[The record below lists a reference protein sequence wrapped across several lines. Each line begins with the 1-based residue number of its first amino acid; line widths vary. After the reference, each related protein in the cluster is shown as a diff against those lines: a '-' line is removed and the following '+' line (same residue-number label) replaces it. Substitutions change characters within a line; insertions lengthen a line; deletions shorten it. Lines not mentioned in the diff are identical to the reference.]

1 MHKAAARYFSFF
13 FKMEEKLIPSYS
25 FREFSEYLANYFDQE
40 VANAFEKNKISGSSF
55 LKLSESQL
63 GRMVEAIG
71 DIVELQSLQSRVHEA
86 GAKVLV

>member
-1 MHKAAARYFSFF
+1 MHKAAAGYFSFF

-25 FREFSEYLANYFDQE
+25 VRGFSEYLANYFDQE

-63 GRMVEAIG
+63 GRMVEAI
-71 DIVELQSLQSRVHEA
+71 
-86 GAKVLV
+86 